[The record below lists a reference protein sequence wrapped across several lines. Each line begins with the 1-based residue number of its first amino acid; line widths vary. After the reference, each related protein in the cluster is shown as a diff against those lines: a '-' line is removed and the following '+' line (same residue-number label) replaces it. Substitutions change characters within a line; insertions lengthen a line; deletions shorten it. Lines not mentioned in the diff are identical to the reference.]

1 MLPHTTISWSSSL
14 KCLSTLDTQC
24 ALNWIESCL
33 SVSTLNVHLSDL
45 DPIWI
50 NPNPLPEVVLIR
62 TDLDHAIV
70 HCMWGPKKDVAC
82 TRVLTIDSE
91 HASLG
96 YTLTV
101 FHVSAQLKKQYDGWL
116 KYRSDEGAMVAV
128 WRCGHL
134 KSTCTCEFV
143 PHNAVW
149 GCDQCALD
157 SHWIRIRQF
166 SYWIRI
172 TVTWSFTAGMMQ
184 CLAPS

>member
-1 MLPHTTISWSSSL
+1 MCIEPDWILFERVHTECTFIWSGSN
-14 KCLSTLDTQC
+14 LSQSQSTSRGGFDPDWSGSRNR
-24 ALNWIESCL
+24 ALR
-33 SVSTLNVHLSDL
+33 V
-45 DPIWI
+45 
-50 NPNPLPEVVLIR
+50 R
-62 TDLDHAIV
+62 T
-70 HCMWGPKKDVAC
+70 KKGCGMHVCVDYRQWAC
-82 TRVLTIDSE
+82 FSGL
-91 HASLG
+91 H
-96 YTLTV
+96 TV

-149 GCDQCALD
+149 GCDQRTLD

-166 SYWIRI
+166 GYWIRI